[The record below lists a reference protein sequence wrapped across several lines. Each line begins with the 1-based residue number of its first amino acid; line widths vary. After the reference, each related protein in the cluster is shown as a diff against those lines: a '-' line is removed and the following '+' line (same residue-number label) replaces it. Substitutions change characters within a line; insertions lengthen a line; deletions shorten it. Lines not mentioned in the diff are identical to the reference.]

1 MTHHSGDGA
10 VPVTC
15 QGEACFIQILKCHG
29 EHLIGVEITGSPKT
43 SMDQERI
50 SGSDPTHPRPLLRR
64 DAWRSLNGKWDFC
77 KGREGKVTRPDAVR
91 WETEIEVPFSPETE
105 ASGVHDTGFYTAVWY
120 RRTWEQPRLAPGQR
134 VLVHF
139 EAVDWRSTVWVNGKR
154 VCAHAGGY
162 TPFGADI
169 TEALVDGPIQ
179 EIAIRAEDDPTD
191 LAKPRGKQD
200 WKRDPHSIWYPR
212 TTGIWQE
219 VWLETVNDIRIQS
232 LHWTSS
238 LDRWEIGIEAIIL
251 GDGHMEAEVASLE
264 AQNPGNAM
272 QLSVRLTVGDQL
284 IADDSYAVIAGEVH
298 RRIALSDPG
307 IDDFRNTL
315 LWSPSSP
322 TLIEAELKLR
332 RSTGELL
339 DTVHSYAALRSL
351 ATQGDRFILNGR
363 PLNLRL
369 VLDQGYWPRTGIT
382 PPDDAAIRTDIDL
395 VKKMG
400 FNGVRKHQ
408 KVESARFL
416 YWADRLGL
424 LVWEEMPSAYRY
436 TTRSIHRLTREWL
449 EVLERDRSHPCIVAW
464 VPFNESWG
472 VPDLPDVTAQRSY
485 VQALY
490 HLTKAVDP
498 SRPVI
503 GNDGWESVA
512 TDIIGIHD
520 YDDQPKRLGTRYGID
535 DIESKLLRRERPGG
549 RILTLGKENVTTRQP
564 IMITEFGGIALGGK
578 NDESWGYSRSAT
590 ADQFLERYTALL
602 ETVRN
607 LPALAGF
614 CYTQLTDTYQE
625 VNGLL
630 YADRTP
636 KAPLEAIAHAT
647 SGSPLDYDPHLE
659 TPWREH
665 LMQQTPTT
673 RS

>member
-1 MTHHSGDGA
+1 MRCFHC
-10 VPVTC
+10 PVTR
-15 QGEACFIQILKCHG
+15 
-29 EHLIGVEITGSPKT
+29 
-43 SMDQERI
+43 RI
-50 SGSDPTHPRPLLRR
+50 SRGVTNVTTESAQVGKNGWDDASWNESQLHPRPQARR
-64 DAWRSLNGKWDFC
+64 ETWQSLNGQWDFSN
-77 KGREGKVTRPDAVR
+77 GRDHSSSSPETVR
-91 WETEIEVPFSPETE
+91 WDKTIQVPFSPETE
-105 ASGVHDTGFYTAVWY
+105 ASGVHDTGFYSAVWY
-120 RRTWEQPRLAPGQR
+120 RRTWEQAKLADGKHL
-134 VLVHF
+134 LVHF
-139 EAVDWRSTVWVNGKR
+139 EAVDWRATVWVNGKR
-154 VCAHAGGY
+154 VCSHEGGY
-162 TPFGADI
+162 TPFRADI
-169 TEALVDGPIQ
+169 TEALVEGPVQ
-179 EIAIRAEDDPTD
+179 EIVVRAEDDPAD

-200 WKRDPHSIWYPR
+200 WKLEPHSIWYPR

-219 VWLETVNDIRIQS
+219 VWLETVGAARIQS

-238 LDRWEIGIEAIIL
+238 LDRWEIGIEAMIL
-251 GDGHMEAEVASLE
+251 GDGKMEAESAALQARDPNSD
-264 AQNPGNAM
+264 M
-272 QLSVRLTVGDQL
+272 QLRVRLTVGDQL

-307 IDDFRNTL
+307 IDDSRNTL

-322 TLIEAELKLR
+322 TLIQAELKLR
-332 RSTGELL
+332 NLQGEVL
-339 DTVHSYAALRSL
+339 DTVYSYTALRSL

-369 VLDQGYWPRTGIT
+369 ILDQGYWIKTGIT
-382 PPDDAAIRTDIDL
+382 APDDEAFRTDITL

-408 KVESARFL
+408 KIESARFL

-436 TTRSIHRLTREWL
+436 TTRSIHRLTREWI

-472 VPDLPDVTAQRSY
+472 VPDLPDVTAQRHY

-520 YDDQPKRLGTRYGID
+520 YDDQPKRLGARYRLD
-535 DIESKLLRRERPGG
+535 DIESKLLKRERPGG
-549 RILTLGKENVTTRQP
+549 RILTLAGENVDCRQP
-564 IMITEFGGIALGGK
+564 IMITEFGGIALGGGK
-578 NDESWGYSRSAT
+578 ETTWGYSRSAT
-590 ADQFLERYTALL
+590 AEQFLDRYIALL

-636 KAPLEAIAHAT
+636 KAPLEAIAQAT
-647 SGSPLDYDPHLE
+647 SGLLPDFDPQVE
-659 TPWREH
+659 TAWREH
-665 LMQQTPTT
+665 IMQQERPVP
-673 RS
+673 